1 MVKKTIS
8 IGVVGV
14 QGAVSEHI
22 AMMKQA
28 FEIEQIDGSVY
39 SFKQKEMIKDLKG
52 IILPGGESTTISRFL
67 QRHGLTD
74 EIRKR
79 VSEGSL
85 ALMGTCAGCVLLA
98 KKIVDDDA
106 DVSLLKVMDIEV
118 KRNAFGRQRESFEKD
133 VFIKDWKKP
142 FPAVFIRAP
151 VIEKTGTDCRVLS
164 QLDSDIIMVEQK
176 NMLALSFHPELTD
189 DPRIHH
195 YFLQKAVSL

>member
-22 AMMKQA
+22 AMMKKV

-98 KKIVDDDA
+98 KQIVDDDA

-151 VIEKTGTDCRVLS
+151 VIKKTGTDCRVLS
-164 QLDSDIIMVEQK
+164 QLESNIIMVEQK
-176 NMLALSFHPELTD
+176 NMLAVSFHPELSE

-195 YFLQKAVSL
+195 YFLQKTVSL